1 MADDYYT
8 APPDFTAPLR
18 AAVAEVMDVADMT
31 MGRNQDYAVRFR
43 GTLRIDSV
51 EAYDRVA
58 IAFRAHD
65 YTPLFRIED
74 GQHVI
79 KAVPGVINPRPSN
92 PWINV
97 GLFALTVLSAFY
109 AGAAYAYDGPAI
121 NSMLDVFLAPLL
133 RIYTGW
139 PFAVALLSILLAH
152 EFGHYL
158 AARWHGAPVTLPYF
172 LPLPLPGSFGT
183 LGAVIAMKAPIRN
196 RRVLLD
202 IGIAG
207 PLAGFIVAI
216 PVLIIGLMQS
226 QVELVPSSLQ
236 PGQALGFEG
245 NSVIYLLT
253 KALVFGR
260 LLPTPYS
267 YGAGGP
273 LLYWL
278 QYFFTSTP
286 PPLGGED
293 VFLDQVAWAGW
304 AGLLVTGLNLI
315 PAGQFD
321 GGHTLYV
328 LLGKRVERLLPVILV
343 ALVGLGFVWQGW
355 WLWAAL
361 IYFLNRRHAE
371 LLDEITPLDGG
382 RRLLAILTLLLFLL
396 VITPVPQA
404 AVGG

>member
-1 MADDYYT
+1 MAEDYYI

-18 AAVAEVMDVADMT
+18 VVVAEVMDVTDVT
-31 MGRNQDYAVRFR
+31 LGRNQDYAVRFR
-43 GTLRIDSV
+43 GKLKIDSV
-51 EAYDRVA
+51 EAYERVTNV
-58 IAFRAHD
+58 FRAHD
-65 YTPLFRIED
+65 HTPLFRIED

-79 KAVPGVINPRPSN
+79 KAIPGAINPRPSN
-92 PWINV
+92 PWINI
-97 GLFALTVLSAFY
+97 GLFALTVLSTFY
-109 AGAAYAYDGPAI
+109 VGAAYVYRGPAPTGI
-121 NSMLDVFLAPLL
+121 LDSFRAPLL

-158 AARWHGAPVTLPYF
+158 VARWHGAPVTLPYF

-183 LGAVIAMKAPIRN
+183 MGAVIAMKAPVRN

-207 PLAGFIVAI
+207 PLAGFVVAI
-216 PVLIIGLMQS
+216 PVLIIGLMRS
-226 QVELVPSSLQ
+226 HIEPLPLSFP
-236 PGQALGFEG
+236 PGQGLSLEG
-245 NSVIYLLT
+245 NSIIYLLT

-267 YGAGGP
+267 YGAAGP

-278 QYFFTSTP
+278 RYFFSSTP

-293 VFLDQVAWAGW
+293 VLLDPIAWAGW

-328 LLGKRVERLLPVILV
+328 LLGKRVEKLLPVILV
-343 ALVGLGFVWQGW
+343 VLAGLGFFWQGW
-355 WLWAAL
+355 WLWAAI

-371 LLDEITPLDGG
+371 LLDEITQLDP
-382 RRLLAILTLLLFLL
+382 RRKLLAIVTLILFFL
-396 VITPVPQA
+396 VITPVPITII
-404 AVGG
+404 GG